1 MEENIKKLFNNE
13 IQNMK
18 NYIMF
23 EIKARQVELT
33 PKLKVKNRTPI
44 PLSMG
49 APVDP
54 VPDFV
59 IKKAIDYMSFS
70 NLHTYTTPKG
80 EVKFLEAVAKRMKE
94 RFNVELNPKTEIC
107 SLIGSK
113 EGIANLI
120 KALVNAKQKEEE
132 KDVILI
138 PSPGY
143 ASYTQMIK
151 IAGAKAY
158 GIELNEENNF
168 TPNMEKVL
176 EEYIK
181 EGNDPN
187 KIKALLINYPN
198 NPLGCTC
205 DLNYLQHCVD
215 FCKKHEI
222 ILISDNAYCE
232 MYYDESYKPHSAL
245 ECKGAMD
252 CCIEFYSFSKSYAM
266 TGWRLGWACGNKD
279 IITMLSRSKST
290 VDTGVFKVIQYAG
303 ADLLE
308 SPEGQNYIDEQNIKF
323 KNKIQKFV
331 DGLNSLGYNVK
342 MPKATFYLWLKIPER
357 YSDCKAFAD
366 DMLEKSGIV
375 IVPGTGFAKNATRYV
390 RLSVVA
396 SDEDLTEVI
405 KRMKEDGFHF

>member
-33 PKLKVKNRTPI
+33 PELKAKNRTPI

-59 IKKAIDYMSFS
+59 IKKAIEYMDID

-94 RFNVELNPKTEIC
+94 RFNVELDPKTEIF

-113 EGIANLI
+113 EGLANLV
-120 KALVNAKQKEEE
+120 KALVNPKQKEEE

-168 TPNMEKVL
+168 TPNMEKIL

-215 FCKKHEI
+215 FCKKHGI

-232 MYYDESYKPHSAL
+232 MYYDENYKPHSAL

-308 SPEGQNYIDEQNIKF
+308 SPEGQKYIDEQNIKF

-357 YSDCKAFAD
+357 YSDCKAFVD

-375 IVPGTGFAKNATRYV
+375 IVPGTGFSKNATRYV

-396 SDEDLTEVI
+396 SNEDLTEVI
-405 KRMKEDGFHF
+405 RRMKEDGFHF

>member
-33 PKLKVKNRTPI
+33 PELKAKNRTPI

-59 IKKAIDYMSFS
+59 IKKAIEYMDID

-94 RFNVELNPKTEIC
+94 RFNVELDPKTEIF

-113 EGIANLI
+113 EGLANLV
-120 KALVNAKQKEEE
+120 KALVNPKQKEEE

-168 TPNMEKVL
+168 TPNMEKIL

-215 FCKKHEI
+215 FCKKHGI

-232 MYYDESYKPHSAL
+232 MYYDENYKPHSAL

-308 SPEGQNYIDEQNIKF
+308 SPEGQKYIDEQNIKF

-357 YSDCKAFAD
+357 YSDCKAFVD

-396 SDEDLTEVI
+396 TNEDLTEVI
-405 KRMKEDGFHF
+405 RRMKEDGFHF